1 MSPGPPFSTVPGSGG
16 PDHGRDAGPG
26 RGVPVIHPGAHP
38 PRGTRGWTVLVPV
51 KALDRAKTR
60 LRPAMGGRTAALALA
75 FALDTL
81 EAAGRACRVEGIH
94 VVTDDP
100 LAAAEAVGLGAGVLP
115 DLGGGDLN
123 LAVALAA
130 DLLTAPDVGVGVAVL
145 PADLPGLVAADLD
158 VALAE
163 AASHRRAFLAD
174 ADGTGTTLLTARAG
188 HPLRSRYGP
197 GSAVAHREQGA
208 HPLRV
213 PAPTLRADIDRAIEL
228 PGLLS
233 RHCGRRTR
241 ELLDRHPC
249 GSRRAHEALPEKPHV
264 GPPNA

>member
-1 MSPGPPFSTVPGSGG
+1 
-16 PDHGRDAGPG
+16 
-26 RGVPVIHPGAHP
+26 
-38 PRGTRGWTVLVPV
+38 
-51 KALDRAKTR
+51 
-60 LRPAMGGRTAALALA
+60 
-75 FALDTL
+75 
-81 EAAGRACRVEGIH
+81 
-94 VVTDDP
+94 
-100 LAAAEAVGLGAGVLP
+100 VGLGAGVLP

-130 DLLTAPDVGVGVAVL
+130 DLLTAPEVGVVVAVL

-188 HPLRSRYGP
+188 HPLRSRYG
-197 GSAVAHREQGA
+197 
-208 HPLRV
+208 
-213 PAPTLRADIDRAIEL
+213 
-228 PGLLS
+228 
-233 RHCGRRTR
+233 
-241 ELLDRHPC
+241 RHPC